1 MLAPLLVRIMTD
13 KFLWEIL
20 VPTIHPSG
28 KPIRVRYH
36 RVWDAKVRE
45 IAGGLS
51 IMKPLKGQWISS
63 DNELFSERMIPV
75 RIGCTEDEIN
85 KIADMTAKYY
95 SQKAIMFYAVSS
107 KWIIK
112 HYES

>member
-1 MLAPLLVRIMTD
+1 MD

-20 VPTIHPSG
+20 VPTIHPNG
-28 KPIRVRYH
+28 KPIRTRYH
-36 RVWDAKVRE
+36 RVWDAKVRAM
-45 IAGGLS
+45 AGGLS
-51 IMKPLKGQWISS
+51 IMKPLKGQWVSP
-63 DNELFSERMIPV
+63 DDELFCERMIPV